1 MDNID
6 EYGPTDVSLAQKY
19 DESKYNAP
27 NINPG
32 PRNQYYQNLDRN
44 KNERIFGSE
53 LNNNDQNRG
62 KDTPDNRSSYVN
74 QLYSKYQLNEKP
86 DNSYSNHQS
95 LESVLRPNLP
105 SSQNWTP
112 NVRNLV
118 GNLKSLKDTDLL
130 DFKTDNLYN
139 KDDMQRLVPNDDIIE
154 LNKTT
159 IELIK
164 SQNTELKNQNRT
176 M

>member
-19 DESKYNAP
+19 VESRYNAP
-27 NINPG
+27 NINAG
-32 PRNQYYQNLDRN
+32 PRNPNNQNLGSN
-44 KNERIFGSE
+44 IPGRIFGSE
-53 LNNNDQNRG
+53 LTNNDQNRG
-62 KDTPDNRSSYVN
+62 EFTPDNRSSYVN
-74 QLYSKYQLNEKP
+74 QLYNKYQLNEKP

-95 LESVLRPNLP
+95 LESGPRLALS

-139 KDDMQRLVPNDDIIE
+139 KDDMQRLVPNDDVIE
-154 LNKTT
+154 LNKNT

-164 SQNTELKNQNRT
+164 SQNTELKNQNRA